1 MKKKLKFLSPLVC
14 AIALVAIAVCLLS
27 YEDNY
32 LWKVQELN
40 LHLDTPLFFRQ
51 QMVVAG
57 GLLTWLGTWFTEF
70 FYHPVLGV
78 GWLCLWWALLMVLA
92 QRAFR
97 IPIKWTTWLLVPV
110 VLLLLTCV
118 DLGYW
123 LYYLKLR
130 GQFFVATIGMCAACS
145 AVWLFRSLPAK
156 YYLRELVIVV
166 STAVLYPLVGFYGL
180 LATLLMAQQLPSS

>member
-1 MKKKLKFLSPLVC
+1 MKKRLKFLSPLVC

-78 GWLCLWWALLMVLA
+78 GWLCLW
-92 QRAFR
+92 
-97 IPIKWTTWLLVPV
+97 
-110 VLLLLTCV
+110 
-118 DLGYW
+118 
-123 LYYLKLR
+123 
-130 GQFFVATIGMCAACS
+130 
-145 AVWLFRSLPAK
+145 
-156 YYLRELVIVV
+156 
-166 STAVLYPLVGFYGL
+166 
-180 LATLLMAQQLPSS
+180 